1 MGRYIM
7 RTGSMGL
14 GSMRLTSPRMT
25 GHRHRSERSSTAAVL
40 LRNMPSPLQH
50 SLCGVGVSGS
60 LPVRNDAHVISPAS
74 GVTQSAGD
82 DGDPPPL
89 PGCCRPGNPGS
100 GCSAGCEGAPLLH
113 AGLALAAG
121 DGCGGGGDGG
131 DGGGEDGLKRDPG
144 GDATLPPG
152 TPGKP
157 GLRGL
162 PPGNPG
168 NRSSSSSA
176 PSLLAAASDDCA
188 ASTIAATTV
197 TTSARLDHT
206 NDGAI
211 DRLLDRPPSAD
222 DRSGRSSY
230 TG

>member
-14 GSMRLTSPRMT
+14 GSMRFTSPRMT

-82 DGDPPPL
+82 DADPPPL

-100 GCSAGCEGAPLLH
+100 GCSAGCEGAPLLTH
-113 AGLALAAG
+113 GGLIAG
-121 DGCGGGGDGG
+121 DDCNGGGG
-131 DGGGEDGLKRDPG
+131 DGGGEDGLKRDAG

-157 GLRGL
+157 GLRCL

-176 PSLLAAASDDCA
+176 PPLLAAASDDCA
-188 ASTIAATTV
+188 ASTIAATAI

-206 NDGAI
+206 NDDAI
-211 DRLLDRPPSAD
+211 DRLLDHQGQMTGAE
-222 DRSGRSSY
+222 DRRSY